1 MCVSITGIFAR
12 SLNQI
17 FPIETAIL
25 RRSAVDRED
34 VASLEHVGVTTR
46 PKDLLVLPSPLRM
59 IDTIYPV
66 FDFHYDTTVSGDCAR
81 EVRIVVEALGL
92 LERQRT
98 VLAIARVDLERL
110 LVRVD
115 IDLDARPCGLK
126 TSNIVALLA
135 PVVGLL
141 AGYEPGIICS
151 VYQQ

>member
-46 PKDLLVLPSPLRM
+46 PKDLLVLASPLRM
-59 IDTIYPV
+59 IDAIYPV
-66 FDFHYDTTVSGDCAR
+66 FDFHYDTTVSGDRAR

-92 LERQRT
+92 LER
-98 VLAIARVDLERL
+98 
-110 LVRVD
+110 
-115 IDLDARPCGLK
+115 
-126 TSNIVALLA
+126 
-135 PVVGLL
+135 
-141 AGYEPGIICS
+141 
-151 VYQQ
+151 